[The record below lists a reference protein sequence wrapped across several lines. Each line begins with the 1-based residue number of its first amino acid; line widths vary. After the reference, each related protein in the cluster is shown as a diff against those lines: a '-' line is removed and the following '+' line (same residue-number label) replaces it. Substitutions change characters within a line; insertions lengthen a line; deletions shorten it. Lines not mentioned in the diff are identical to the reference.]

1 MRRIHDPKR
10 ILIHFRAV
18 PGKTASGGVER
29 KSIKIR
35 WVGGVSWNINVLYG
49 GILPIIIV
57 LVGVNNKFKLF
68 CWGYSLLIITTLS
81 VKLT

>member
-1 MRRIHDPKR
+1 M
-10 ILIHFRAV
+10 
-18 PGKTASGGVER
+18 ER

-57 LVGVNNKFKLF
+57 LVG
-68 CWGYSLLIITTLS
+68 LIINSNCFAGGT
-81 VKLT
+81 VC